1 MEEESKINLTVWG
14 IQGGLTL
21 QIAQPTRLLM
31 TFTPSL
37 LVGKEIYISMEE
49 ITLCVYVWGLTM
61 DYFKI

>member
-37 LVGKEIYISMEE
+37 LVGKEIYISSMEE
-49 ITLCVYVWGLTM
+49 ITLCV
-61 DYFKI
+61 